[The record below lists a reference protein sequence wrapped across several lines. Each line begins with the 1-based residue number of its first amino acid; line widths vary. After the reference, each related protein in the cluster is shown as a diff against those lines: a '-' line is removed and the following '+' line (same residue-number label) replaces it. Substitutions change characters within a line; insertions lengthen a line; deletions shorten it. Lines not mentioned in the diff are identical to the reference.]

1 MELTEQQNRNREI
14 AKIIMDQLGKSTLFM
29 LGAKDFIAIE
39 NGLLFSIRGS
49 HKANRIRITLM
60 PSDTYKMEFIRVRAL
75 KINPVKTFDVVY
87 CDQLHELI
95 EEVTGLCTKMP
106 RIIGINA

>member
-1 MELTEQQNRNREI
+1 MELKEQQDRNREI
-14 AKIIMDQLGKSTLFM
+14 AKTIMDQLGKGTLFM

-60 PSDTYKMEFIRVRAL
+60 PSDIYKMEFIRVRAL
-75 KINPVKTFDVVY
+75 KHNPVKTFEDVY
-87 CDQLHELI
+87 FDQLHELI
-95 EEVTGLCTKMP
+95 EQVTGLCTRMP
-106 RIIGINA
+106 RIIGVNA